1 MSSMQQEKNAEPNEA
16 KTARPI
22 IVIDGF
28 NCFLRHYFVNQEVNA
43 KSQPIGGVIGLL
55 KQIDYLVTT
64 FSPSKVYVVWENG
77 GPSPRRKK
85 IFPAYKA
92 NRAKAKEMK
101 KIQAGKETLKDVLA
115 LDDQARILQL
125 TMLAQILKTTP
136 ICQIFVP
143 ETECD
148 DVIAYLIR
156 LKFHK
161 EPGKKIIVSNDKD
174 FYQLLDHPDNLIF
187 DPATKSLVDGAKVLE
202 KYGIAPRNFC
212 MAKVLAGDDS
222 DNIPGV
228 PGVGFKTVVKRFSG
242 FEDTQRDVDIASVIQ
257 EALGASQGQ
266 KKPLK
271 VFVDVGQSEQLL
283 KRNWDLMYLDS
294 SSMSAS
300 QISKID
306 YIVDTHEPKMDKLQL
321 IKTIMEAG
329 INSSFD
335 FDRFASQMR
344 IFLR

>member
-1 MSSMQQEKNAEPNEA
+1 MEIDQTENKPV
-16 KTARPI
+16 RPTI
-22 IVIDGF
+22 IVDSF
-28 NCFLRHYFVNQEVNA
+28 NVFLRHYFVNQEVNS
-43 KSQPIGGVIGLL
+43 KSQPIGGVVGFL
-55 KQIDYLVTT
+55 KQLDYLVTT
-64 FSPSKVYVVWENG
+64 FSPAKIFVVWENG

-101 KIQAGKETLKDVLA
+101 RIQAGKESVKDVLA
-115 LDDQARILQL
+115 LDDETRIQQL
-125 TMLAQILKTTP
+125 TILAQILKATP
-136 ICQIFVP
+136 VCQVFVP

-148 DVIAYLIR
+148 DIIAYLVKNKLR
-156 LKFHK
+156 NDN
-161 EPGKKIIVSNDKD
+161 GKKIIVSNDKD
-174 FYQLLDHPDNLIF
+174 FYQLLDDPNVLIF
-187 DPATKSLVDGAKVLE
+187 DPATKDTVDGKKVLE

-212 MAKVLAGDDS
+212 MAKALSGDDS

-242 FEDTQRDVDIASVIQ
+242 FEDTARDVDIDSVLL
-257 EALGASQGQ
+257 EARKGSEGL
-266 KKPLK
+266 KKPLR
-271 VFVDVGQSEQLL
+271 VFVDVAQSEAVLR
-283 KRNWDLMYLDS
+283 RNWDLMYLDS
-294 SSMSAS
+294 SGLSAS

-306 YIVDTHEPKMDKLQL
+306 FIAESHEPKMDKLQL

>member
-1 MSSMQQEKNAEPNEA
+1 MENEQ
-16 KTARPI
+16 KTSTRPI
-22 IVIDGF
+22 IIIDGF
-28 NCFLRHYFVNQEVNA
+28 NCFLRHYFVNQEVNS

-55 KQIDYLVTT
+55 KQIDYLTTT
-64 FSPSKVYVVWENG
+64 FSPSKIYVVWENG

-101 KIQAGKETLKDVLA
+101 KIQSGKESMKDALA

-125 TMLAQILKTTP
+125 SILAQLFKTTP

-148 DVIAYLIR
+148 DIISYLVRIK
-156 LKFHK
+156 LAH
-161 EPGKKIIVSNDKD
+161 EPCKKIIVSNDKD
-174 FYQLLDHPDNLIF
+174 FYQLLDNPNNLIF
-187 DPATKSLVDGAKVLE
+187 DPATKTTVDGSKVLA
-202 KYGIAPRNFC
+202 KFGIAPRNFC

-242 FEDTQRDVDIASVIQ
+242 FGDTSKDVDIASVIS
-257 EALGASQGQ
+257 EARTASQGQ

-271 VFVDVGQSEQLL
+271 VFVDVASSEEVLR
-283 KRNWDLMYLDS
+283 RNWSLMYLDS
-294 SSMSAS
+294 SSLSAS
-300 QISKID
+300 QMSKID
-306 YIVDTHEPKMDKLQL
+306 YIVDSHEPKMDKLQL